1 MITAID
7 YLLNKGWKISSD
19 PRTYSNYPNSYGLR
33 NFTQNGI
40 NYDSFCSGY
49 HRAFD
54 LYSNETNDVPAV
66 TSGTVITS
74 EDYGNFGGTVEIRD
88 SNNND
93 WIYGHLQRGSLRF
106 VKGDKVNQGDIVG
119 LQGSS
124 NYNDVKMS
132 VHLHLQLRPKGT
144 NLSDEIAEVC
154 SGIPIEKYDI
164 SKLNQKMNK
173 TDNGVKKMKIMLVSG
188 HGYNDPGAVGNGT
201 NERDFIREQIVDRVA
216 KYLKIAGHSVT
227 LYSKNQDMYQDTA
240 FGEFRPDR
248 NKYGIFWVKKQGYDV
263 VVEFH
268 LDASANPEVDGG
280 HVVIGAGLAPDK
292 IDTGIQA
299 AIDKHVD
306 VVYGISKRD
315 DLAHPRIAKAIGLNY
330 RLVELG
336 FITNKGDMDYM
347 KKNGEAF
354 CKDIADAIN
363 GSEIKVPGDLP
374 QIDEVKTVIKTAS
387 KVKNPPKKNPFPLNK
402 YRGRSLDAYVMGRI
416 DGLGAEVRKRTGSR
430 TKGFSFNTKAG
441 YDLKHGDV
449 VYIFETHDGWGRIYT
464 GESSGKGSNDWIWL
478 ERLTID
484 KVFKN

>member
-7 YLLNKGWKISSD
+7 YLTKKGWKISSD
-19 PRTYSNYPNSYGLR
+19 PRNYNGYPKNYGFR
-33 NFTQNGI
+33 NFIQNGI
-40 NYDSFCSGY
+40 NYDSFCGGY

-54 LYSNETNDVPAV
+54 LFNNTTNDVPSV

-88 SNNND
+88 SNGND

-106 VKGDKVNQGDIVG
+106 AKGDKVNQGDIVG

-124 NYNDVKMS
+124 NYYNNPMA
-132 VHLHLQLRPKGT
+132 VHLHLQLRPKGID
-144 NLSDEIAEVC
+144 LSNESAEVC

-164 SKLNQKMNK
+164 SKLNQKMDK
-173 TDNGVKKMKIMLVSG
+173 SKDGVKKMKIMLVSG
-188 HGYNDPGAVGNGT
+188 HGYSDPGAVGNGT
-201 NERDFIREQIVDRVA
+201 NERDFIREKIVDKVA
-216 KYLKIAGHSVT
+216 KYLKVAGHNVT
-227 LYSKNQDMYQDTA
+227 IYSKDQDMYQDTA
-240 FGEFRPDR
+240 YGENRSDR
-248 NKYGIFWVKKQGYDV
+248 DKYGIFWVKKQGYDV

-268 LDASANPEVDGG
+268 LDASANAEVDGG

-292 IDTGIQA
+292 IDNAIQA

-306 VVYGISKRD
+306 EVYGISKRD

-336 FITNKGDMDYM
+336 FITNKGDIDYM

-354 CKDIADAIN
+354 CKDIADAIH
-363 GSEIKVPGDLP
+363 GSEIKVSGNLS
-374 QIDEVKTVIKTAS
+374 QIDEVKTEIKTAS
-387 KVKNPPKKNPFPLNK
+387 KAKNPPKKNPFSLNK
-402 YRGRSLDAYVMGRI
+402 YRGRSLEAYAMGRI
-416 DGLGAEVRKRTGSR
+416 DGLGAEVRKRTGNR

-441 YDLKHGDV
+441 YDLKSGDV
-449 VYIFETHDGWGRIYT
+449 VYIFETHKGWGRIYT
-464 GESSGKGSNDWIWL
+464 GEVSGKGSNDWIWL
-478 ERLTID
+478 ERLKIV